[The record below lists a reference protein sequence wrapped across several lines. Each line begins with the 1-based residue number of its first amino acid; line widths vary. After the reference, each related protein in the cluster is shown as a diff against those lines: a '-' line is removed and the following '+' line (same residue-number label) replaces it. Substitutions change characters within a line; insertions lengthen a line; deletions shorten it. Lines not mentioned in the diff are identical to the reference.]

1 MPVVE
6 VKLFEG
12 RSTEVKK
19 KIAREITEILVKN
32 LQIPEEA
39 VIIIF
44 EDVKRENFAQAGRLA
59 VEETSS

>member
-6 VKLFEG
+6 IKLFEG
-12 RSTEVKK
+12 RSAEIKKRIAEEVTEV
-19 KIAREITEILVKN
+19 LVKL
-32 LQIPEEA
+32 LQIPEDA

-44 EDVKRENFAQAGRLA
+44 EDIKRENFAQAGRLA

>member
-44 EDVKRENFAQAGRLA
+44 EDVKKENFAQAGRLA